1 MVGSLLWLGSML
13 WQGVTVEVGQIHV
26 ACGTAL
32 GSTED
37 IYTNENSAQAAC
49 RQVAQ
54 QRVSQAK
61 RLGIPA
67 VAIGGAFTLIAGA
80 LAFRPNRP
88 SKTPR
93 PALR

>member
-13 WQGVTVEVGQIHV
+13 WQSVTVEVGQIHV

-54 QRVSQAK
+54 QRVSHAK

-67 VAIGGAFTLIAGA
+67 AAIVGALTLIAGV
-80 LAFRPNRP
+80 LAFRPIRV
-88 SKTPR
+88 SR
-93 PALR
+93 LRILP